1 MFRPLRSKRE
11 GQRVMKGT
19 NFLGSSAWRC
29 MGALRV
35 VALSA
40 IMLGIGAGCSM
51 FDSREQ
57 PPVGQ
62 IEDSDYTYLIGP
74 GDSLSIFVWRNPDL
88 SSSVTVRPDG
98 KVSTPLVDD
107 LRASGRTPTELARD
121 VEEVLS
127 EFIRDPLVTVSVGGF
142 IGEYYEQVRI
152 LGEAVDPRSIPYR
165 RSMTLLDVMIAV
177 GGLTEF
183 ANGNAA
189 TLVRVMEDE
198 QVEYRVRLEDL
209 VKGGDITANRA
220 VQPGDI
226 IIIPEAFF

>member
-1 MFRPLRSKRE
+1 MQGK
-11 GQRVMKGT
+11 T
-19 NFLGSSAWRC
+19 FLGANWRPSA
-29 MGALRV
+29 GSLRV
-35 VALSA
+35 LLVGFL
-40 IMLGIGAGCSM
+40 MLGFGAGCSL
-51 FDSREQ
+51 FDDRPQ

-62 IEDSDYTYLIGP
+62 FEDSDYTYLIGP

-121 VEEVLS
+121 VEAVLS
-127 EFIRDPLVTVSVGGF
+127 EYIRDPLVTVSVGGF
-142 IGEYYEQVRI
+142 VGEYYEQVRV
-152 LGEAVDPRSIPYR
+152 LGEAADPRSIPYR
-165 RSMTLLDVMIAV
+165 RSMTLLDIMISV

-183 ANGNAA
+183 ADGNAA
-189 TLVRVMEDE
+189 TLVRVEDDA

-226 IIIPEAFF
+226 IIIPESFF

>member
-1 MFRPLRSKRE
+1 MQGK
-11 GQRVMKGT
+11 T
-19 NFLGSSAWRC
+19 FLGANRRSAA
-29 MGALRV
+29 GTLRV
-35 VALSA
+35 LLVGCL
-40 IMLGIGAGCSM
+40 MLGLGAGCSP
-51 FDSREQ
+51 FDDRPQ

-62 IEDSDYTYLIGP
+62 FEDSDYTYLIGP

-121 VEEVLS
+121 VEAVLS
-127 EFIRDPLVTVSVGGF
+127 EYIRDPLVTVSVGGF
-142 IGEYYEQVRI
+142 VGEYYEQVRV
-152 LGEAVDPRSIPYR
+152 LGEAADPRSIPYR
-165 RSMTLLDVMIAV
+165 RSMTLLDIMISV

-183 ANGNAA
+183 ADGNAA
-189 TLVRVMEDE
+189 TLVRVVDDA

-226 IIIPEAFF
+226 IIIPESFF